1 MTTGY
6 VWHELYGWHDTG
18 TAAGLLAPD
27 PLAGIQPGEPMEHPD
42 AKRRMH
48 ELVVVSGLADQL
60 VTLSARPVTD
70 DEILRVHTADHLARL
85 DALSADPRGGDAG
98 DGGSPFG
105 HHGLHIARLAAG
117 GTLVATAA
125 VLDGTVDNAYALV
138 RPPGHHALPDRGMGF
153 CQLGNAAIAARHA
166 QHAHGVGRIAIVD
179 WDVHHGNGTQEAFA
193 EDADVLCV
201 SIHQDGLYP
210 PKSGPSHDRGR
221 GPGQGATLNLPLPPG
236 SGHGAYEAVMAEV
249 VVPALRR
256 FRPELIL
263 VACGF
268 DAGAY
273 DPLGRQ
279 MLTAGGFA
287 WLTRTIMDV
296 AAELCEGRV
305 AMSHE
310 GGYSPSYVPFC
321 GLAVLETLAGH
332 ATGIID
338 PLGPRLMEIGGQ
350 DLQPHQ
356 RAVVDDL
363 TSLID
368 GVPIG

>member
-1 MTTGY
+1 MSTGY

-27 PLAGIQPGEPMEHPD
+27 PMVGIQPGEPLEHPD

-60 VTLSARPVTD
+60 RMLRPRPVTD
-70 DEILRVHTADHLARL
+70 DEILRVHTPAHLQRL
-85 DALSADPRGGDAG
+85 VELSADPRGGDAG

-105 HHGLHIARLAAG
+105 RNGLHIARLAAG
-117 GTLVATAA
+117 GTLVAVEA
-125 VLDGTVDNAYALV
+125 VVTGEVDNAYALV
-138 RPPGHHALPDRGMGF
+138 RPPGHHALPDQGMGF
-153 CQLGNAAIAARHA
+153 CQLANVAIAVRHVW
-166 QHAHGVGRIAIVD
+166 QVHGVGRIAVVD

-193 EDADVLCV
+193 DDADVLCV

-210 PKSGPSHDRGR
+210 PGSGPSDDRGR
-221 GPGQGATLNLPLPPG
+221 GAGEGSTLNLPLPPG
-236 SGHGAYEAVMAEV
+236 CGHGAYEAVMAEV

-263 VACGF
+263 VACGY

-287 WLTRTIMDV
+287 HLTRTIMDV
-296 AAELCEGRV
+296 AAEVCDGRV
-305 AMSHE
+305 AMAHE

-321 GLAVLETLAGH
+321 GLKVLETLSGH
-332 ATGIID
+332 ETGITD
-338 PLGPRLMEIGGQ
+338 PLGPRLMEVGGQ
-350 DLQPHQ
+350 SLQPHQ
-356 RAVVDDL
+356 QAAISEL
-363 TSLID
+363 ASLVK
-368 GVPIG
+368 GVPAP